1 MVATKE
7 DDDFVDRDDDD
18 AELLAEYDAPQQFD
32 KGDEA
37 DEAADDDG
45 ALFDRV
51 LTVRSVGVGGWG
63 WGLYVWL
70 SGTWVGGVLQP
81 CVCSDGVNVACLQT
95 GSKRRTIK
103 LKDDQIALRADVSGT
118 VGILHAVIASDQ
130 VEGAGVVPQD
140 ECRRQ
145 GGRGGTSGRETR
157 HGQAPHA
164 AGWMRHGVRGRVVD
178 AHVGVLQEV
187 ELALRNTSWHI
198 IMLERGLLKVVWPP
212 RSTFGPGLLMVVW
225 CGVVC
230 RKSLGGCNRLRIG
243 GPACQA
249 SVSVPSSCAAC
260 YLYPVSKGACYN
272 SWATF
277 TVRLCPVETQ
287 HLTSSGVGRI
297 VFALWKHPK
306 EVLLAVVGVR
316 WLCAGSVFGTR
327 RQRTRRSSD
336 SWWISGR
343 GISLARTPSSSRV
356 PSSVLHAVKHLPRA
370 MVASTFTVCV
380 CRWRLQLTRCHR
392 TTRKKTS
399 LLDAISGS
407 ASQYAARVA
416 SCWRYIC

>member
-1 MVATKE
+1 VVVWHMGG
-7 DDDFVDRDDDD
+7 RR
-18 AELLAEYDAPQQFD
+18 AP
-32 KGDEA
+32 A
-37 DEAADDDG
+37 
-45 ALFDRV
+45 
-51 LTVRSVGVGGWG
+51 VG
-63 WGLYVWL
+63 
-70 SGTWVGGVLQP
+70 
-81 CVCSDGVNVACLQT
+81 SDGVNVACLQT

-164 AGWMRHGVRGRVVD
+164 AGWLRHGVRGRVVD

-212 RSTFGPGLLMVVW
+212 RSTSGPGLLMVVW

-230 RKSLGGCNRLRIG
+230 RKSLGGCNRHRIG

-277 TVRLCPVETQ
+277 TLRLCPVETQ

-306 EVLLAVVGVR
+306 EVLLAVVAMR
-316 WLCAGSVFGTR
+316 WLCWLSC
-327 RQRTRRSSD
+327 
-336 SWWISGR
+336 
-343 GISLARTPSSSRV
+343 
-356 PSSVLHAVKHLPRA
+356 RA
-370 MVASTFTVCV
+370 PDDREQGDPPTV
-380 CRWRLQLTRCHR
+380 
-392 TTRKKTS
+392 
-399 LLDAISGS
+399 GG
-407 ASQYAARVA
+407 
-416 SCWRYIC
+416 